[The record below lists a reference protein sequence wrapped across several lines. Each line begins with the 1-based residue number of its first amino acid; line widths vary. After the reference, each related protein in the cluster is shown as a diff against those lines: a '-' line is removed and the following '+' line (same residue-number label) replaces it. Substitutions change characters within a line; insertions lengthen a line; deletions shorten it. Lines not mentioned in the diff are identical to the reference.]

1 MAMSS
6 PGSPRI
12 ARTPGPGGDPE
23 PAGRGPGIRAGL
35 SPDEVLVAARE
46 VAEQDGIDG
55 LTMRRLASALGVA
68 PNTLY
73 SHFADKAALIDAV
86 LDSWLADIETEP
98 IERLAPRKGLRRL
111 MTASRRLLLEHGD
124 ALPLLL
130 SRPMRGPNAS
140 RLGEAT
146 LRLLGRMDVHGQSA
160 IDALRILLTYTFG
173 SAALDAP
180 RRAEADREARWAA
193 SEAAFGAREDLPLV
207 SANARK
213 LARPPAESVF
223 EAGLDWLLDGIEA

>member
-1 MAMSS
+1 M
-6 PGSPRI
+6 
-12 ARTPGPGGDPE
+12 
-23 PAGRGPGIRAGL
+23 RAGL
-35 SPDEVLVAARE
+35 SSAEVLATARE
-46 VAEQDGIDG
+46 LAEHDGMDA
-55 LTMRRLASALGVA
+55 LTMRRLAAALGVA

-86 LDSWLADIETEP
+86 LDAWLADVETEP
-98 IERLAPRKGLRRL
+98 IERLEPREGLRQL
-111 MTASRRLLLEHGD
+111 MIAARRLLLEHGD

-140 RLGEAT
+140 RLGEVT
-146 LRLLGRMDVHGQSA
+146 LRCLARLDVHGQAA
-160 IDALRILLTYTFG
+160 IDALRVLLTYAFG

-180 RRAEADREARWAA
+180 RRAETDREARWAA
-193 SEAAFGAREDLPLV
+193 SEAAFGARDDLPLV
-207 SANARK
+207 SAHARE

>member
-1 MAMSS
+1 MSTPRS
-6 PGSPRI
+6 QRI
-12 ARTPGPGGDPE
+12 ARTVGPGGE
-23 PAGRGPGIRAGL
+23 PGPTGRGPGIRAGL
-35 SPDEVLVAARE
+35 SPDEVLEAARH
-46 VAEQDGIDG
+46 VSEQDGIDG
-55 LTMRRLASALGVA
+55 LTMRRLAAALGVA

-98 IERLAPRKGLRRL
+98 IERLAPREGLRQL
-111 MTASRRLLLEHGD
+111 MIASRRLLLAHGD
-124 ALPLLL
+124 SLPLLL

-140 RLGEAT
+140 RLGEVT
-146 LRLLGRMDVHGQSA
+146 LRLLARMDVHGQSA
-160 IDALRILLTYTFG
+160 IDALRVLLTYTFG

-180 RRAEADREARWAA
+180 RQAETDREARWAA

-207 SANARK
+207 SANARV

-223 EAGLDWLLDGIEA
+223 EAGLGWLLDGIEP

>member
-1 MAMSS
+1 
-6 PGSPRI
+6 
-12 ARTPGPGGDPE
+12 
-23 PAGRGPGIRAGL
+23 
-35 SPDEVLVAARE
+35 
-46 VAEQDGIDG
+46 VAEQEGIGG

-98 IERLAPRKGLRRL
+98 IERLAPREGLRQL
-111 MTASRRLLLEHGD
+111 MIASRRLLLAHGD
-124 ALPLLL
+124 SLALLL

-140 RLGEAT
+140 RLGEVT

-160 IDALRILLTYTFG
+160 IDALRVLLTYTFG

-180 RRAEADREARWAA
+180 RQAETDREARWAA
-193 SEAAFGAREDLPLV
+193 SEAAFGARDDLPLV
-207 SANARK
+207 SAHARE

>member
-1 MAMSS
+1 
-6 PGSPRI
+6 
-12 ARTPGPGGDPE
+12 
-23 PAGRGPGIRAGL
+23 
-35 SPDEVLVAARE
+35 
-46 VAEQDGIDG
+46 
-55 LTMRRLASALGVA
+55 MRRLAAALGVA

-86 LDSWLADIETEP
+86 LDSWLADVETEP
-98 IERLAPRKGLRRL
+98 IEWLAPREGLRQL
-111 MTASRRLLLEHGD
+111 MIAARRLLLEHGD

-140 RLGEAT
+140 RLGEVT
-146 LRLLGRMDVHGQSA
+146 LRLLARLDVHGQAA
-160 IDALRILLTYTFG
+160 IDALRVLLTYAFG

-180 RRAEADREARWAA
+180 RRAETDREARWAA

-207 SANARK
+207 SANARE

-223 EAGLDWLLDGIEA
+223 EAGLDWLLDGIEP